1 MILQY
6 LFSVQPVNKLSL
18 GTDHWEGWTIFKNN
32 SCVAETTAWKKIVQ
46 GKPWGLNE
54 QVLSDTQMLCLTWK
68 EVLRKPFIGHQ
79 KNLHYLKVRKI
90 FHVPENYLIPPH
102 PPPQY
107 ELYSAQIRSQGLF
120 SSRTP
125 GGGRK
130 KDPGDKVVFSAK

>member
-6 LFSVQPVNKLSL
+6 LFSVQPVDKLSL

-79 KNLHYLKVRKI
+79 KICTTLRWEKYFIFQKI
-90 FHVPENYLIPPH
+90 AQHSAPNSPP
-102 PPPQY
+102 
-107 ELYSAQIRSQGLF
+107 ATQI
-120 SSRTP
+120 
-125 GGGRK
+125 
-130 KDPGDKVVFSAK
+130 